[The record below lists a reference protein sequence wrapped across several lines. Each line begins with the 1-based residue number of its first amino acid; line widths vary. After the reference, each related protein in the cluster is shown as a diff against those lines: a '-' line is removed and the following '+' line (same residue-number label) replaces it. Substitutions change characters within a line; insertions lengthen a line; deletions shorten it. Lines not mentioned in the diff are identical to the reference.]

1 MSEVVLLHSVLG
13 LRPGV
18 LSWAEWLRAE
28 GHSVHVPDLYGGEV
42 FDSYQEGDAFV
53 QNFGGYPELLR
64 RTANA
69 VQHLPSDLVYAG
81 FSNGA
86 GGAAYL
92 AATRPGARAA
102 LLMHGALP
110 LAVLEQVVGAPVGW
124 PASVPVQLHYGR
136 DDPFRQE
143 SSVQA
148 FSGDVLHSDAT
159 FEYFEYPVGG
169 HLFADQSLT
178 DEYDESAADQMWDR
192 VLKFLARTDEAG

>member
-1 MSEVVLLHSVLG
+1 MSEIVLFHSVLG

-28 GHSVHVPDLYGGEV
+28 GHVVHVPDLYDGQV
-42 FDSYQEGDAFV
+42 FDSYQNGDSFV
-53 QNFGGYPELLR
+53 RSIGGYPELLR
-64 RTANA
+64 RTAA
-69 VQHLPSDLVYAG
+69 SVRHLPSDVVYAG

-110 LAVLEQVVGAPVGW
+110 LAVLEQVVGSPVVW

-148 FSGDVLHSDAT
+148 FSGDVLSSDAT
-159 FEYFEYPVGG
+159 FEYFEYPVSG
-169 HLFADQSLT
+169 HLFADASLAV
-178 DEYDESAADQMWDR
+178 EYDEAAADQMWGR
-192 VLKFLARTDEAG
+192 ALAFLARTGARG

>member
-1 MSEVVLLHSVLG
+1 MSQIVLLHSVLG

-28 GHSVHVPDLYGGEV
+28 GHTVHVPDLYGGEV
-42 FDSYQEGDAFV
+42 FESYQDGDAFV
-53 QNFGGYPELLR
+53 RSFGGYPELLR
-64 RTANA
+64 RTESS
-69 VQHLPSDLVYAG
+69 VRHISPDVVYAG

-110 LAVLEQVVGAPVGW
+110 LAVLEQVADKPLVW
-124 PASVPVQLHYGR
+124 PRSVPVQLHYGR

-148 FSGDVLHSDAT
+148 FSGDVLSSDGK
-159 FEYFEYPVGG
+159 FEYFEYPVAG
-169 HLFADQSLT
+169 HLFADQSLPG
-178 DEYDESAADQMWDR
+178 EYDEASADQMWER
-192 VLKFLARTDEAG
+192 ALEFLARTDAAG